1 MTFQLQLLHASDL
14 EGGVDAISAAPNFA
28 AIVEALES
36 TASSQSISSVLI
48 SAGDN
53 YLPGPFFGA
62 AGDRDLRDVLQA
74 FYQEFFNEPN
84 LDNIREGNGRI
95 DISIMNAIGF
105 DASAVGNHEFDAGAT
120 TFADLIGTDIRG
132 TEPGDVR
139 WLGAQ
144 FPYLSANLDF
154 SQEED
159 LAGLFT
165 SDILPST
172 DFQSVP
178 TDLTAAGD
186 APKIAPATVIERDGE
201 SIGVIG
207 ATTQILTSIT
217 STGNVE
223 VTGPDENNMAL
234 LAGVLQPIIDDVIDG
249 DDNTVGTA
257 DDVNHI
263 ILTTH
268 LQQFALEQE
277 LAPLLSGVDIIISGG
292 SDTLLAD
299 SSDRL
304 RSGDT
309 ADGDYPFIATGDDGN
324 PTAIVSTD
332 GEYSYVGQ
340 LIVTFDDDGVIDT
353 SSINPIVSG
362 VFATDDQG
370 VTDVWNTVAAGQDPF
385 ADGTKGATVKSLVDA
400 VEGVVIASDGL
411 VFGQSDVYLEGR
423 RSFVR
428 TEETNLGNLTA
439 DANLFAAQQFDP
451 TVQVSLKNGGGI
463 RSEIGSID
471 GLTGDLLPNEANSLS
486 GKEAGEISQLDLENV
501 LRFNN
506 ELTLLTVTA
515 EELKNIIEHAV
526 AGTEPGS
533 TPGQF
538 PQVGGLTFSFD
549 ATRPAIAFDE
559 DGTITTEGKRVRSL
573 GITGDDGKV
582 TDLLVRRGK
591 VQGDPTRE
599 IRLVTLN
606 FLADGGDGY
615 PYPTFGE
622 DRVDLTTVLT
632 DAGAATAADP
642 GTEQDALAEFLLA
655 NFDGDD
661 SVFDS
666 AETPIEEDR
675 RIQNLAVRSD
685 AILQGGLQFSGAK
698 GRDSFRGF
706 DGNDDFSGG
715 GGRDTL
721 RGRDGDDALA
731 GEGGQDLLV
740 GGKGD
745 DILDGG
751 NGKDSLRGNGGSDV
765 LIGGP
770 GSDKSIGGG
779 GADIF
784 VLDSGKGFD
793 IIRDFGKGKDQFGL
807 GGDLKFGDLEFTQL
821 GSKTLISSE
830 SGDLLAEVRKTALE
844 DLTRDLFTRK
854 FDTIG

>member
-28 AIVEALES
+28 AIVDALET

-74 FYQEFFNEPN
+74 FYQDFFGETG

-132 TEPGDVR
+132 DEVGDVR

-159 LAGLFT
+159 LAALFT
-165 SDILPST
+165 SDILPNT
-172 DFQSVP
+172 DFQALPS
-178 TDLTAAGD
+178 DLTASGD

-201 SIGVIG
+201 RIGVIG
-207 ATTQILTSIT
+207 ATTQIVTSIT

-223 VTGPDENNMAL
+223 VTGPDENNMSV
-234 LAGVLQPIIDDVIDG
+234 LAGVLQPIINDVINGDDDVLG
-249 DDNTVGTA
+249 NA

-263 ILTTH
+263 ILSTH

-277 LAPLLSGVDIIISGG
+277 LATLLSGVDIIIAGG

-304 RSGDT
+304 RTGDT
-309 ADGDYPFIATGDDGN
+309 AAGDYPFIATGDDGN

-353 SSINPIVSG
+353 DSINPIVSG

-385 ADGTKGATVKSLVDA
+385 ADGSKGATVQTLVDA
-400 VEGVVIASDGL
+400 VEGVVIASDG
-411 VFGQSDVYLEGR
+411 VIFGQSDVYLEGR

-439 DANLFAAQQFDP
+439 DANLFVAQQFDP

-471 GLTGDLLPNEANSLS
+471 GTTGDLLPNEANSLS

-526 AGTEPGS
+526 AGTEDGA

-549 ATRPAIAFDE
+549 ASRPAIAFDE
-559 DGTITTEGKRVRSL
+559 DGNITTEGSRVQTL
-573 GITGDDGKV
+573 GITDADGKV
-582 TDLLVRRGK
+582 TDLLIRNGQI
-591 VQGDPTRE
+591 QGDATRE

-615 PYPTFGE
+615 PYPTFG
-622 DRVDLTTVLT
+622 DNRVDLPATLT

-642 GTEQDALAEFLLA
+642 GTEQDALAEYLLA
-655 NFDGDD
+655 NFNTDD
-661 SVFDS
+661 SIF
-666 AETPIEEDR
+666 ALEETSIEEDQ

-685 AILQGGLQFSGAK
+685 DILTGGFKFEGAK
-698 GRDSFRGF
+698 GRDNFRGF
-706 DGNDDFSGG
+706 GGDDSFTGG
-715 GGRDTL
+715 GGRDTF
-721 RGRDGDDALA
+721 RGRGGDDTLS
-731 GEGGQDLLV
+731 GD
-740 GGKGD
+740 GGKDKLLGGAGD
-745 DILDGG
+745 DLLDGG
-751 NGKDSLRGNGGSDV
+751 NGKDTVKGNGGADTM
-765 LIGGP
+765 IGGS
-770 GSDKSIGGG
+770 GSDLVVGGG

-784 VLDSGKGFD
+784 VVEVGKGFD
-793 IIRDFGKGKDQFGL
+793 TFRDFGKGKDQIGL
-807 GGDLKFGDLEFTQL
+807 GSDLKFNDLSFTAA
-821 GSKTLISSE
+821 GNGTEISTAD
-830 SGDLLAEVRKTALE
+830 GDLLAFARKTTPE
-844 DLTRDLFTRK
+844 DFSRDVFTRK
-854 FDTIG
+854 FDTI